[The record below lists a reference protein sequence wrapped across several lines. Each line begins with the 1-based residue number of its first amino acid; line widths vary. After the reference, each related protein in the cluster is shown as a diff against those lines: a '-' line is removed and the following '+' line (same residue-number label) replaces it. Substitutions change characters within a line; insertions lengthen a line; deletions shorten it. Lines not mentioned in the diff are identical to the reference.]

1 MDTEQEAKVIST
13 EKANDSSEGSDD
25 ESPPQL
31 SAHALAALQEF
42 YAEEAALE
50 QHLALGE
57 GVAPVRIKEDW
68 VLCVA
73 IIKDIPTSCA
83 LFNCIP
89 HVQQLSQFWYDETT
103 SLTLAE
109 EAIRACS
116 CNKRCVETTGQWV

>member
-13 EKANDSSEGSDD
+13 EKANDSSEGSED

-73 IIKDIPTSCA
+73 IIKDIPRHAHYSIA
-83 LFNCIP
+83 
-89 HVQQLSQFWYDETT
+89 Y
-103 SLTLAE
+103 
-109 EAIRACS
+109 RMCS
-116 CNKRCVETTGQWV
+116 NLVNSGMMKLRH